1 VGFAAM
7 AARALVGLQIAA
19 IVVLGV
25 ATVVRLP
32 VWGLVDEA
40 PHYDYVQTLAEDARL
55 PRLDRDLLHDE
66 VLALDDRTYPGPP
79 AREATERGLAGRS
92 YEAFQP
98 PLYYLLATPVFA
110 VAGDHEAKLFALRG
124 LGLALLLGA
133 MAVAWL
139 LTRRLV
145 PEDPVP
151 AFGIVLTV
159 FLWPGVVV
167 RAVTVSNAALEI
179 LLGTALS
186 LALWRALSERSE
198 RWLVGAGAM
207 TGAALLTKLTT
218 IAFLPSLALV
228 CAAFLLERRW
238 RPVAFALGIPALA
251 IAPWL
256 ASNLER
262 YGSLTA
268 SDRAQRL
275 LEPAVNPTSRDFGV
289 DDLPGKHLNLLNGVL
304 PEEWWLEFFSS
315 TKRWIR
321 NVLVGGLLAIALVLV
336 AWVPPV
342 QRRYGLAVLLLPL
355 VAGVL
360 LMTVSL
366 LADNWDVFL
375 PRYLYPAL
383 PGAAALAALGL
394 VTRASRLTQLV
405 VAGVTSALLLVLWLH
420 LSTVTPFTR

>member
-1 VGFAAM
+1 MGFAPM
-7 AARALVGLQIAA
+7 TARALVGLQIAA

-133 MAVAWL
+133 VAVAWL

-167 RAVTVSNAALEI
+167 RAVTVSNAALEM

-198 RWLVGAGAM
+198 RWLMGAGAI

-238 RPVAFALGIPALA
+238 RPVAFALAIPALA

-268 SDRAQRL
+268 NDRAQRL
-275 LEPAVNPTSRDFGV
+275 LEPAVNPTGRDFGI

-304 PEEWWLEFFSS
+304 PEEWWLEFLSS

-321 NVLVGGLLAIALVLV
+321 NVLVGGLVAIALVLV

>member
-1 VGFAAM
+1 M

-40 PHYDYVQTLAEDARL
+40 PHYDYVQTLAEDSRL
-55 PRLDRDLLHDE
+55 PRLDGDLLHDE
-66 VLALDDRTYPGPP
+66 VLALDDGTYPGPP
-79 AREATERGLAGRS
+79 AREARERGLAGRS

-133 MAVAWL
+133 VAVAWL

-145 PEDPVP
+145 PGDPLP
-151 AFGIVLTV
+151 AFGVVLTV

-167 RAVTVSNAALEI
+167 RAVTVSNAALEM

-186 LALWRALSERSE
+186 LALWRALAERSD
-198 RWLVGAGAM
+198 RWLVGAGAI

-218 IAFLPSLALV
+218 IAFIPSLALV

-238 RPVAFALGIPALA
+238 RPVAFALAIPA
-251 IAPWL
+251 ITVTPWL

-262 YGSLTA
+262 YGSFTA
-268 SDRAQRL
+268 TDRAQRL
-275 LEPAVNPTSRDFGV
+275 LEPAVNPTRRDFGV
-289 DDLPGKHLNLLNGVL
+289 GDLPGKHLNLLNGVL
-304 PEEWWLEFFSS
+304 PEEWWLEFLSS

-321 NVLVGGLLAIALVLV
+321 NVLVGGLVAIALALV
-336 AWVPPV
+336 AWAPPA

-360 LMTVSL
+360 LMSVSL
-366 LADNWDVFL
+366 LVDNWDVFL

-383 PGAAALAALGL
+383 PGAATLAALGL
-394 VTRASRLTQLV
+394 ATRASRRTQLV
-405 VAGVTSALLLVLWLH
+405 VAGATSVLLLALWLH

>member
-1 VGFAAM
+1 M

-19 IVVLGV
+19 IAVLGV

-40 PHYDYVQTLAEDARL
+40 PHYDYVQTLAEDSRL

-66 VLALDDRTYPGPP
+66 VLALDDGTYPGPP
-79 AREATERGLAGRS
+79 AREARERGLAGRS

-110 VAGDHEAKLFALRG
+110 LAGDHEAKLFALRG

-133 MAVAWL
+133 VAVAWL

-145 PEDPVP
+145 PADPLP
-151 AFGIVLTV
+151 AFAVVLTV
-159 FLWPGVVV
+159 FLWPGIVV

-186 LALWRALSERSE
+186 LALWRALAERSE
-198 RWLVGAGAM
+198 RWLVGAGGIAGM
-207 TGAALLTKLTT
+207 ALLTKLTAV
-218 IAFLPSLALV
+218 AFLPSLALA

-238 RPVAFALGIPALA
+238 RPVAFALAIPALSL
-251 IAPWL
+251 APWL

-275 LEPAVNPTSRDFGV
+275 LEPAVNPTRRDFGV
-289 DDLPGKHLNLLNGVL
+289 GDLPAKHVNLLNGVL
-304 PEEWWLEFFSS
+304 PEEWWLEFRSS
-315 TKRWIR
+315 TKSRIR
-321 NVLVGGLLAIALVLV
+321 DVLVGGLVAIALVLA
-336 AWVPPV
+336 AWTPPAE
-342 QRRYGLAVLLLPL
+342 RRYGLAVLLLPL

-360 LMTVSL
+360 LMSVSL
-366 LADNWDVFL
+366 LVDNWDVFL

-394 VTRASRLTQLV
+394 ATRASRRTQLAL
-405 VAGVTSALLLVLWLH
+405 AGATTGRLLALWLH